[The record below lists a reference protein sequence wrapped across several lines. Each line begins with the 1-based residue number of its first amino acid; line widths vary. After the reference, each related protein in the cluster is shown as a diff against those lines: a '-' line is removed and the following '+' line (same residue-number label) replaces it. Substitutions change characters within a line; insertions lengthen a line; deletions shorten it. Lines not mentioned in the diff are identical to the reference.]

1 MSDGFYDGTLRTT
14 VRLFGPRRAVLYASV
29 GLRIL
34 NAACIGAT
42 AAVVLSVIRQLAEG
56 SLDDG
61 DVWTSTAV
69 VVVAVIGQYLASYLA
84 NRFAWVATFEAIGEA
99 RIRTLRHLNRL
110 PVGAVL
116 DKRSGDVSAVLTSDF
131 ESVSNFAH
139 HSLQAIFGAIA
150 LPVVVM
156 IILVITDPPLAAAV
170 AVSIVVAVPVF
181 LLANRAFAALGLRR
195 ADELAVANT
204 RMTEYVQGVG
214 VARSFNQTGARLR
227 WFREAVADVRAV
239 NDAMAVKLVPLAI
252 GAIGIVSLGIPLV
265 VASAALRYFDGDVE
279 LAVVLA
285 FLVLIVRVYAPL
297 IEVATHVESL
307 RLADASL
314 QRIGRIMDIPEQPMP
329 DHPAAVDPAT
339 AGTISFSGVTFGYR
353 DRPVL
358 HDVTFEVPAGT
369 MTAIVGSSGAGKSTV
384 LNLVARAWD
393 VDDGIVRV
401 GGTDVRDLT
410 ADQLF
415 DLVTVVFQEVYLFQ
429 GTIRE
434 NIAFGD
440 ESATDED
447 VHRAARLAQA
457 DAFIEALPDGYDT
470 EVGEGG
476 QALSGGERQRVSIAR
491 AMLKRA
497 PIVLLDE
504 ATASID
510 PINERAVQAG
520 LAALVEDRTLL
531 VVAHRLSTIRSADQI
546 LVMHD
551 GRIAERGD
559 HDTLL
564 AAGGR
569 YAELWRERARA
580 ASWRVGATSTVAA
593 GQ

>member
-1 MSDGFYDGTLRTT
+1 MSANHGFYAGTLRTT
-14 VRLFGPRRAVLYASV
+14 VRLFGPRRPVLYASV
-29 GLRIL
+29 GFRMLS
-34 NAACIGAT
+34 AACVGIT
-42 AAVVLSVIRQLAEG
+42 AAVVLSIIRQLADG
-56 SLDDG
+56 TLDDG
-61 DVWTSTAV
+61 DVWTSTGVIALAV
-69 VVVAVIGQYLASYLA
+69 LGQFTFSYLA

-99 RIRTLRHLNRL
+99 RIRTLAHLNRL

-139 HSLQAIFGAIA
+139 HGLQAIFGAIV

-156 IILVITDPPLAAAV
+156 AVLVVTDPPLAAAT
-170 AVSIVVAVPVF
+170 AISIVVAVPVF
-181 LLANRAFAALGLRR
+181 LIANRAFASLGLRR
-195 ADELAVANT
+195 ADQLAVANT

-227 WFREAVADVRAV
+227 WFRDAVAEVRAV

-252 GAIGIVSLGIPLV
+252 GAIGIVQLGVPLV
-265 VASAALRYFDGDVE
+265 VAYGAARYFDGDTE

-285 FLVLIVRVYAPL
+285 FLVLIVRVYSPL
-297 IEVATHVESL
+297 IEVAMNVEAM

-314 QRIGRIMDIPEQPMP
+314 KRIGRIMDIPEQPMP
-329 DHPAAVDPAT
+329 ATPAPDVASGMVSFDAV
-339 AGTISFSGVTFGYR
+339 SFGYG
-353 DRPVL
+353 DRTVL
-358 HDVTFEVPAGT
+358 HDVSFEVPAGT

-384 LNLVARAWD
+384 LNLVARSWD
-393 VDDGIVRV
+393 VGDGVVRV
-401 GGTDVRDLT
+401 GGVYVRDLT

-415 DLVTVVFQEVYLFQ
+415 DLVTVVFQDVYLFQ

-434 NIAFGD
+434 NIAFGN
-440 ESATDED
+440 ESATDDD
-447 VHRAARLAQA
+447 VREAARLAQA
-457 DAFIEALPDGYDT
+457 DGFIESLPDGYDT
-470 EVGEGG
+470 AVGEGG

-546 LVMHD
+546 LVMHE
-551 GRIAERGD
+551 GRIVERGD

-580 ASWRVGATSTVAA
+580 ASWRVGVTAGAPA